1 MNLYYLMKRRYGV
14 ILEGYRWHGIIRDK
28 MLTKTPE
35 HLIHNLVG
43 LYDW

>member
-14 ILEGYRWHGIIRDK
+14 IFRRLSLTRIIRDK

-43 LYDW
+43 LYD